1 MAGDP
6 VRADDGELR
15 GRQVAGRARYDS
27 VLWRRIS
34 DSRWWRW
41 LVGPSAYVLVAVGV
55 AITLFDMELGQ
66 SIFVAGSTVA
76 VVVVS
81 SRLATRR
88 ATSGESS

>member
-1 MAGDP
+1 M
-6 VRADDGELR
+6 
-15 GRQVAGRARYDS
+15 
-27 VLWRRIS
+27 
-34 DSRWWRW
+34 
-41 LVGPSAYVLVAVGV
+41 
-55 AITLFDMELGQ
+55 TLFDMELGQ

>member
-1 MAGDP
+1 
-6 VRADDGELR
+6 
-15 GRQVAGRARYDS
+15 
-27 VLWRRIS
+27 
-34 DSRWWRW
+34 